1 MEILNMYDV
10 LRQAVWVTLM
20 SSLPVLLVAM
30 GIGLVIG
37 ILQTATSIQEQTLV
51 FIPKIIAVL
60 VSIVFFG
67 PMIFGKVGD
76 MAKFLLG
83 NLHRF
88 VQ

>member
-1 MEILNMYDV
+1 MYDT
-10 LRQAVWVTLM
+10 LQQAVWVTLT
-20 SSLPVLLVAM
+20 SALPILLVAM

-67 PMIFGKVGD
+67 HLIFGKVGD